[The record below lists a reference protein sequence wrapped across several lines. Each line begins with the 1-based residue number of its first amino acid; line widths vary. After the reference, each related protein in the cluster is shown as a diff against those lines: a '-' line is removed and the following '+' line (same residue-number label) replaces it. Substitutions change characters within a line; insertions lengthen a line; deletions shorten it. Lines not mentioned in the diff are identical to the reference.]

1 MMHDNTGS
9 SGLDFLAG
17 GGEAG
22 ALMRS
27 MDWSTSPLGSP
38 ADWPQSLRSV
48 VSLLLNSKF
57 PMFVAWGPDL
67 GFLYNDN
74 YAEILGAKH
83 PVAMGCR
90 FKDVWSEI
98 WGDIQPS
105 ISKAMAGEAT
115 FHEDLPLVIQR
126 KGFDEQTYFTF
137 SYSPVRDETGGIG
150 GMFCACTE
158 TTKEVETRAALQADR
173 EHLHRLFQQAPSMIC
188 ILSGPEHVFE
198 LANPIY
204 LEFIGNRDVIGRK
217 LREAVPELEEQGF
230 PKILDDVY
238 ATGKPFVGRQIPV
251 TAQPQDGSPAK
262 TQYFDFVYQPI
273 KDEQGRVTGI
283 FAEGHD
289 VTEQVHA
296 QTSLRESEARLE
308 AVLRQSPVGIVLA
321 EAPSGKIVL
330 RNEQVTRIWG
340 HSSHTASKVEEYRV
354 YRGFDRST
362 GRQLEPGEWPLAR
375 SITTGEVVINEEVDI
390 ERSDG
395 SRATV
400 MLNSAPIVDE
410 QGRIVAGV
418 VVFSDITDRA
428 VAERHQRLLIN
439 ELNHRVKNTLATVQ
453 SLAAQSFRDI
463 GEGSRPKLKTFE
475 DRLFALSRVHDVLTR
490 ERWDGAELREIIA
503 EVLEPYLRQSGKRF
517 EISGPRLRL
526 TPSMALALAMAVHEL
541 ATNATKYGSLSTP
554 SGRVLINWKVA
565 EDGPPL
571 LTLTWKE
578 QGGPP
583 VTPPTRKGFGT
594 RLMERMLA
602 SELSGEVLL
611 SYDPSGV
618 LCEITAPLQN
628 EELSPESGAVS

>member
-1 MMHDNTGS
+1 
-9 SGLDFLAG
+9 
-17 GGEAG
+17 
-22 ALMRS
+22 
-27 MDWSTSPLGSP
+27 
-38 ADWPQSLRSV
+38 
-48 VSLLLNSKF
+48 
-57 PMFVAWGPDL
+57 
-67 GFLYNDN
+67 
-74 YAEILGAKH
+74 
-83 PVAMGCR
+83 
-90 FKDVWSEI
+90 
-98 WGDIQPS
+98 
-105 ISKAMAGEAT
+105 
-115 FHEDLPLVIQR
+115 
-126 KGFDEQTYFTF
+126 
-137 SYSPVRDETGGIG
+137 
-150 GMFCACTE
+150 
-158 TTKEVETRAALQADR
+158 VETRAALQADR

-628 EELSPESGAVS
+628 EELSPDSGAVS